1 MTGFGSFD
9 NSACVRSETVACGC
23 SDWNCYWA
31 AGDGH
36 SPAAAAAGVPTPA
49 SGPGTPLPEKTTL
62 VLDSVGVCDG
72 STSGGKGSFCPLTW
86 VSNSVG
92 PARPLG
98 NPTGGE
104 PAGPG
109 VPGPPLEEGF
119 PSGDGG
125 GGNGHGPSRLCRHG
139 PGFSCGRNT
148 RSCRCGVR
156 NGVSS
161 SNGDD
166 VV

>member
-23 SDWNCYWA
+23 SDWNCCWA

-125 GGNGHGPSRLCRHG
+125 GVGTDTVPAGSVAMD
-139 PGFSCGRNT
+139 PGSPAAAT
-148 RSCRCGVR
+148 LDLAGV
-156 NGVSS
+156 VSET
-161 SNGDD
+161 G
-166 VV
+166 